1 MGTAGIK
8 KALIKEPKEN
18 VRKYGSGSIV
28 ELSPARNSFTAYLDK
43 TCLGKGTRN
52 PESTMKEVKWFLI
65 REHIWTSFKQLYPN
79 LGPNDFFTTIKAQNE
94 ENKDYKIFEGNNKV
108 FTTGDIQS
116 SAKSI
121 GVIYLLIP
129 YSNFPETDGTEAM
142 RVVVIDKPQVLYCHF
157 KFPKGGYIPLT
168 NNEKKALYGQTVDV
182 EVYTHMLPDWN
193 NSLSKFIFDVELINK
208 GKVVS
213 KQQRIEITNPGPFVY
228 NTVKS
233 LKFQLN
239 TEWQKNHNKEKK
251 DEKFFLRLKGYVGFT
266 GPVLLPKGFL
276 TQEGEYDSEKDTSN
290 WGRMEK
296 GKWIFNT
303 SPDLVVP
310 YNDMSALFGEFEKQ
324 KNNQIQYIGDIE
336 YLKKEYDP
344 CGYSKIT
351 IADEDDK
358 KRSPYVIFDEDA
370 KDRIDNTRNTFD
382 LVTGDKTKKKISITL
397 DNLQNKNVLCTGV
410 LLPKDQKH
418 NIPQHVFLLDTVL
431 VPHYVNKALSVK
443 NDPTQANDTDAYAD
457 ETKAPSGNVA
467 DVQGWKENEDYSFIG
482 ENKLQLNLSY
492 IYNKTTAIGDKE
504 FNDIPVAES
513 WLVNYFWLSKEKIQT
528 YFVPVST
535 CRYPN
540 QLVKIRIFPDVEWSL
555 NFLYNTSDPVWYGN
569 SEPTYNIYG
578 TESKATRDTISV
590 GDLKT
595 KGDVVAL
602 ADLRREERNENKNIK
617 DGQKKIATS
626 ANRYM
631 GDMKG
636 NFGLSAKVSY
646 NGGVSHE
653 LSWKFAEKY
662 RKMLGIL
669 KSVYDTVDDI
679 AGAKEARKGAES
691 LPPSLAGRR
700 SMMSLSL
707 LPPAPSAGI
716 SWKFAK
722 TGDFV
727 GLELAGKV
735 KCSPLIGGELKID
748 LLALADKIP
757 VYGKFI
763 TFLDLTTWLIEKI
776 SMNALSITYRID
788 LIFYA
793 NLAIE
798 EAYVKWNDA
807 KEGNKFDTDL
817 TLSGTLGGKLELELG
832 LTMSAKQINKF
843 PEVELQAGVRADCSF
858 KITAS
863 PNFDWDNKFD
873 FTTKFSGLMVT
884 VYYKFSMK
892 RNSKNKAPETLDPF
906 KLIPSYSGNPVS
918 MTFGAGEEHKY

>member
-1 MGTAGIK
+1 
-8 KALIKEPKEN
+8 
-18 VRKYGSGSIV
+18 
-28 ELSPARNSFTAYLDK
+28 
-43 TCLGKGTRN
+43 
-52 PESTMKEVKWFLI
+52 
-65 REHIWTSFKQLYPN
+65 
-79 LGPNDFFTTIKAQNE
+79 
-94 ENKDYKIFEGNNKV
+94 
-108 FTTGDIQS
+108 
-116 SAKSI
+116 
-121 GVIYLLIP
+121 
-129 YSNFPETDGTEAM
+129 
-142 RVVVIDKPQVLYCHF
+142 
-157 KFPKGGYIPLT
+157 
-168 NNEKKALYGQTVDV
+168 
-182 EVYTHMLPDWN
+182 
-193 NSLSKFIFDVELINK
+193 
-208 GKVVS
+208 
-213 KQQRIEITNPGPFVY
+213 
-228 NTVKS
+228 
-233 LKFQLN
+233 
-239 TEWQKNHNKEKK
+239 
-251 DEKFFLRLKGYVGFT
+251 
-266 GPVLLPKGFL
+266 
-276 TQEGEYDSEKDTSN
+276 
-290 WGRMEK
+290 
-296 GKWIFNT
+296 
-303 SPDLVVP
+303 
-310 YNDMSALFGEFEKQ
+310 
-324 KNNQIQYIGDIE
+324 
-336 YLKKEYDP
+336 
-344 CGYSKIT
+344 
-351 IADEDDK
+351 
-358 KRSPYVIFDEDA
+358 
-370 KDRIDNTRNTFD
+370 
-382 LVTGDKTKKKISITL
+382 
-397 DNLQNKNVLCTGV
+397 
-410 LLPKDQKH
+410 
-418 NIPQHVFLLDTVL
+418 
-431 VPHYVNKALSVK
+431 
-443 NDPTQANDTDAYAD
+443 
-457 ETKAPSGNVA
+457 
-467 DVQGWKENEDYSFIG
+467 
-482 ENKLQLNLSY
+482 
-492 IYNKTTAIGDKE
+492 
-504 FNDIPVAES
+504 
-513 WLVNYFWLSKEKIQT
+513 
-528 YFVPVST
+528 
-535 CRYPN
+535 
-540 QLVKIRIFPDVEWSL
+540 
-555 NFLYNTSDPVWYGN
+555 
-569 SEPTYNIYG
+569 
-578 TESKATRDTISV
+578 
-590 GDLKT
+590 
-595 KGDVVAL
+595 
-602 ADLRREERNENKNIK
+602 
-617 DGQKKIATS
+617 
-626 ANRYM
+626 
-631 GDMKG
+631 MKG